1 MKRSITMKN
10 CINVFFVGLIILTA
24 NTSVIATTPEPEPL
38 PEDPI
43 ILTESHAKAA
53 TISIGSIGSGDVT
66 QTIKTVRQLI
76 GHAVGSRAVK
86 NFIFSEPDSS
96 TPVEGGF
103 TACAESP
110 IPPPRKLPPPFP
122 GDPIVAVN
130 PPVLPPDPIIPAEP
144 LIDFDELV
152 SQLRSIH
159 VEPGVFLDVSYVENC
174 DL

>member
-1 MKRSITMKN
+1 MKN

-24 NTSVIATTPEPEPL
+24 NTSVFATTPEPEPL

-43 ILTESHAKAA
+43 VLTESHAKAVH
-53 TISIGSIGSGDVT
+53 ISIGSIGSGNVT

-76 GHAVGSRAVK
+76 GHAVGSGVVK
-86 NFIFSEPDSS
+86 NFIFSKPDIDISI
-96 TPVEGGF
+96 PVEGGF

-110 IPPPRKLPPPFP
+110 IPLPRKLPPPFP
-122 GDPIVAVN
+122 GDPVYIVN

-144 LIDFDELV
+144 LIDFDDLV

-159 VEPGVFLDVSYVENC
+159 VEPGIFLDVSYVENC
-174 DL
+174 NI